1 MNRRVFIETY
11 GCQMNVSDS
20 ELMLGVL
27 SEAGFS
33 TANSPEEADVVLLNT
48 CAIREKAEERI
59 FGRLS
64 SLHLLKQRRPEV
76 LFGVAGCMAEHLKAS
91 LQERAPFV
99 DLVIG
104 PDAYRRLPQLIEQA
118 QFDPTIDVR
127 LDRGEVYEG
136 IDPLRADGVSG
147 WITIQRGCDK
157 FCAFCIVPYVRGR
170 ERGVSPRE
178 VLRQAR
184 MMAEQGVS
192 CVTLLGQTVNSYRY
206 EDADFADL
214 LRAVAQ
220 VDGIEQVRFT
230 SPYPIDFTP
239 KLIELIATEP
249 KVCKAVHLPLQSG
262 SDRVLAAMR
271 RQHDWAFYAQ
281 LVEDLRGA
289 IPDLSLT
296 TDIIV
301 GFPGEE
307 EEDFEAT
314 RRALAEVKFDS
325 AFMFAYSERE
335 GTAASKKLPDTVSE
349 AEKKR
354 RLTVIIDQQQE
365 ISRLRYVRHVGKR
378 LMVLVEGNTRR
389 NPADLIG
396 KTDDFKTAIFP
407 SQGRYRAGDFVEVEV
422 TSATSHTLLGQ
433 PVRLVSPSRLPLNVL
448 DQAARQG
455 MSEGAAPL
463 SYL

>member
-1 MNRRVFIETY
+1 
-11 GCQMNVSDS
+11 MNVSDS

-27 SEAGFS
+27 SDAGFEAAS
-33 TANSPEEADVVLLNT
+33 NPEDADVVLLNT
-48 CAIREKAEERI
+48 CAIRERAEERI

-64 SLHLLKQRRPEV
+64 SLLPLKQRRPEV
-76 LFGVAGCMAEHLKAS
+76 MFGVAGCMAEHLKGS
-91 LQERAPFV
+91 LQQRAPYV
-99 DLVIG
+99 DLVVG
-104 PDAYRRLPQLIEQA
+104 PDAYRRLPQLIDQA
-118 QFDPTIDVR
+118 RFDPMVDVR

-136 IDPLRADGVSG
+136 LDPVRAEGVSG

-157 FCAFCIVPYVRGR
+157 FCTFCIVPYVRGR
-170 ERGVSPRE
+170 ERGVAPRE

-206 EDADFADL
+206 DDADFADL

-230 SPYPIDFTP
+230 SPYPIDFSP
-239 KLIELIATEP
+239 KLIEVIATEP
-249 KVCKAVHLPLQSG
+249 KVCKFIHLPLQSG
-262 SDRVLAAMR
+262 SDRVLAAMK
-271 RQHDWAFYAQ
+271 RQHDWAFYER
-281 LVEDLRGA
+281 LVHDLRAA
-289 IPDLSLT
+289 IPDLSLS

-314 RRALAEVKFDS
+314 RRALKAVAYDS
-325 AFMFAYSERE
+325 AFMFAYSQRD
-335 GTAASKKLPDTVSE
+335 GTFASKKLPDTVSE

-354 RLTVIIDQQQE
+354 RLNVIITQQQE
-365 ISRLRYVRHVGKR
+365 LSRRRYARHVGQR
-378 LMVLVEGNTRR
+378 LVVLAEGPAKR
-389 NPADLIG
+389 NPSDLIG
-396 KTDDFKTAIFP
+396 KTDGFKTAIFA
-407 SQGRYRAGDFVEVEV
+407 SEGRYRPGDFVEVEV
-422 TSATSHTLLGQ
+422 TSATSHTLLGR

-448 DQAARQG
+448 DRADRAARVG